1 MKLLLV
7 VLKLGALLDDLLEED
22 VVLVLAQYPL
32 RELFVLRLQGQS
44 LLVMLLLEVLLD
56 DLPMLLP

>member
-7 VLKLGALLDDLLEED
+7 VLKLCALLYDLLEED
-22 VVLVLAQYPL
+22 VVLVLAEYPL
-32 RELFVLRLQGQS
+32 RELFILRLNGKP

>member
-32 RELFVLRLQGQS
+32 RELFVLKLQGQP
-44 LLVMLLLEVLLD
+44 LLVMFLLEVLLD

>member
-32 RELFVLRLQGQS
+32 RELFVLRLQG
-44 LLVMLLLEVLLD
+44 
-56 DLPMLLP
+56 

>member
-32 RELFVLRLQGQS
+32 RELFVLRLQGQP